1 MINLNFSISNPW
13 STRWKTLFC
22 KHGLFWSANKAW
34 EFNGYATHHIVDL
47 SFELRQGRVDHPG
60 VFLMIGLVGYA
71 IEFQIYD
78 TRHWDNQW
86 GVWR

>member
-1 MINLNFSISNPW
+1 VINFNFSIDNPW
-13 STRWKTLFC
+13 SNRWNTIWYASGLLFG
-22 KHGLFWSANKAW
+22 HKAW
-34 EFNGYATHHIVDL
+34 EFNGYATHHIIDL